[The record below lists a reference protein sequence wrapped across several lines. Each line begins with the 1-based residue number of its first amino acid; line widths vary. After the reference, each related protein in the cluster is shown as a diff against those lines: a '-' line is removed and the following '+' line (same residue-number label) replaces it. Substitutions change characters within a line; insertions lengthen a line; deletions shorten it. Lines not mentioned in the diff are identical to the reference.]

1 MAFEEVV
8 QINNTDWTEVPLSAG
23 SYYIEA
29 KDPSVIIEYSLDS
42 NGTDPFIIS
51 NGSSQYTL
59 DNPTSLYFRAGSLF
73 NGNTT
78 DVYINDYSTKASA
91 PLAAPQ
97 SNSIQI
103 TNQWTELPL
112 SAGSYFLVPEAGN
125 YIVSMST
132 MSNND
137 ISKALKRGGE
147 QVSLQAPASIY
158 FKINTDDANVTG
170 VIKYNTINVIGS
182 TGTGGTPSPSPTP
195 GTTYTFNAPLSQ
207 SNNVVNLNFKND
219 LAVQSG
225 SLTLNLN
232 ANSDFSNLVGRVNQ
246 NEQLLNTKAND
257 NAVVK
262 LTGNQSINGIKTFG
276 NDIVL
281 DANQR
286 YNNNSIA
293 ITPSSNTNGVVQFY
307 DNTVGANCYSDIDM
321 GSKGHIINMID
332 PQNDGDAANKGYV
345 DTAIANN
352 TLTFQGALQKAGND
366 VSIGLENDI
375 VLNNTGDK
383 LTLNLNANSDF
394 RALLL
399 KANENSRIATYTEIG
414 RVMPK
419 EHDFVMDGLSGELSL
434 DLTNNGTLKQNF
446 VDLSSHQI
454 ITGEKD
460 FTAELRANNI
470 VAEENGVGYGAVNIN
485 NQDGYFSITENG
497 GQQAIQLLAAM
508 GFVDT
513 TTTLRIRNMAGG
525 YVTFNTL
532 AQYESTLTPT
542 DDKDLVPLAYVRQ
555 VRQELINIISQL
567 QGFIHF
573 VGVISN
579 TSTEVTNNPT
589 LLTDFVQQ
597 EESRA
602 PQNGD
607 FVKTSDSYGFIFNGT
622 NWINFGQVSISIAT
636 TTQAGIMMFGTNAGE
651 LEDIGNGKAKV
662 IGWDTVVSSL
672 RDLDARITTNTQG
685 LQTAN
690 QSIATNTQNIQANTT
705 ALGTKA
711 NDADVVKLSGDQII
725 NGNKSFRGIP
735 ELPKT
740 VRMGWGGGTVLLTPE
755 DNSTKT
761 LRFRD
766 STVGSSNKFNLDL
779 ENVCGLT
786 GIKDPASSRDAVP
799 RDWANSQYLPQVTTT
814 AVNTMQVTSNSQKY
828 FTLDYIMSGSGF
840 RNYSG
845 MIIRSKRDTES
856 SFTEMWKVYYKGND
870 TDGIIMTCISNKLTF
885 ENPTKLNNIS
895 CEDSDA
901 DNTAVSKIF
910 LTNKLS
916 ALTGTYMDLTG
927 DQDIGGVKNFTG
939 TILSASSDRTYGS
952 NRYYADNDSSGLG
965 QPVFNTFGTKT
976 EKQATVGFANAS
988 EQGTFE
994 IKIEN
999 LPSRPNPKISL
1010 GNNTEID
1017 GTLNVT
1023 GQITAPNMP
1032 VVLPAGS
1039 TPDTTNI
1046 PTMKVAYILK
1056 P

>member
-29 KDPSVIIEYSLDS
+29 MDPSVIIEYSLDS
-42 NGTDPFIIS
+42 NGNDPFIINS
-51 NGSSQYTL
+51 GSSQYTL
-59 DNPTSLYFRAGSLF
+59 DNNTSLYFRAGSLL

-112 SAGSYFLVPEAGN
+112 SAGSYFLIPEAGN
-125 YIVSMST
+125 NIVSMST
-132 MSNND
+132 MANND

-147 QVSLQAPASIY
+147 QVSLQSPSSIY
-158 FKINTDDANVTG
+158 FKINTEDPNVTG
-170 VIKYNTINVIGS
+170 LIKYNTINVIGS
-182 TGTGGTPSPSPTP
+182 TGSGSGPTPGPTP
-195 GTTYTFNAPLSQ
+195 GTSYTFNAPLSQ
-207 SNNVVNLNFKND
+207 SNGVVNLNFKND

-232 ANSDFSNLVGRVNQ
+232 SNTDFSNLVARVNQ

-257 NAVVK
+257 NEVVK

-286 YNNNSIA
+286 YNNNSFA
-293 ITPSSNTNGVVQFY
+293 ITPSSNTNGVVQFF
-307 DNTVGANCYSDIDM
+307 DNTIGAGCYSDIDM
-321 GSKGHIINMID
+321 GSKGRIINIID
-332 PQNDGDAANKGYV
+332 PQNDGDAVNKLYV
-345 DTAIANN
+345 DNAIDNN
-352 TLTFQGALQKAGND
+352 TLTFQGALQKVGTD

-383 LTLNLNANSDF
+383 LTLNLNANTDF

-399 KANENSRIATYTEIG
+399 KADENSRIATYTEIG

-419 EHDFVMDGLSGELSL
+419 QNDFVMNGLTGELSL
-434 DLTNNGTLKQNF
+434 DLTGTGTLKQNF
-446 VDLSSHQI
+446 VDLSSQQI

-460 FTAELRANNI
+460 FTAELRANNV

-497 GQQAIQLLAAM
+497 GQQATQLLAAL
-508 GFVDT
+508 GFVDS

-525 YVTFNTL
+525 LVTFNTL
-532 AQYESTLTPT
+532 VQYESTFTPT
-542 DDKDLVPLAYVRQ
+542 DDKDLVNLAYVRQ
-555 VRQELINIISQL
+555 VRQELVNIISQL

-573 VGVISN
+573 IGVISN
-579 TSTEVTNNPT
+579 TSTEVTADPS
-589 LLTDFVQQ
+589 LLTAFVQQ

-622 NWINFGQVSISIAT
+622 NWINFGQVSITIAT

-651 LEDIGNGKAKV
+651 LEDIGFGKAKV
-662 IGWDTVVSSL
+662 IGWDTIETAL
-672 RDLDARITTNTQG
+672 RDLDNRTTTNTQNI
-685 LQTAN
+685 QTAN
-690 QSIATNTQNIQANTT
+690 QSIATNAQNIQNNTT

-711 NDADVVKLSGDQII
+711 NDSEVVKLTGDQVI
-725 NGNKSFRGIP
+725 NGAKSFRGIP
-735 ELPKT
+735 TFPNK
-740 VRMGWGGGTVLLTPE
+740 VKMGYGNNIALLIPE
-755 DNSTKT
+755 DDSTKT

-766 STVGSSNKFNLDL
+766 TTIGSNNKFNLDL
-779 ENVCGLT
+779 ENTCGLT

-799 RDWANSQYLPQVTTT
+799 RDWANNKYLSKVSTE
-814 AVNTMQVTSNSQKY
+814 AVNTIQVTNSAQKY
-828 FTLDYIMSGSGF
+828 FNLDYVVSGTGY

-845 MIIRSKRDTES
+845 IKLRAKQGTG
-856 SFTEMWKVYYKGND
+856 SFEEMWTLTYRNSND
-870 TDGIIMTCISNKLTF
+870 LGIFMTCIGNKLNF
-885 ENPTKLNNIS
+885 ENPTKITNVS
-895 CEDSDA
+895 CEDSDG
-901 DNTAVSKIF
+901 DGVAVSKIF

-916 ALTGTYMDLTG
+916 ALTGSYMDLTG
-927 DQDIGGVKNFTG
+927 DQEIGGVKNFTG

-952 NRYYADNDSSGLG
+952 NRYYADNDASGLG
-965 QPVFNTFGTKT
+965 QPVFNTYGTET
-976 EKQATVGFANAS
+976 EKQATIGFSDAA
-988 EQGTFE
+988 EQGKFE

-1032 VVLPAGS
+1032 VVLPAGT

-1046 PTMKVAYILK
+1046 PAMKVAYILK
-1056 P
+1056 